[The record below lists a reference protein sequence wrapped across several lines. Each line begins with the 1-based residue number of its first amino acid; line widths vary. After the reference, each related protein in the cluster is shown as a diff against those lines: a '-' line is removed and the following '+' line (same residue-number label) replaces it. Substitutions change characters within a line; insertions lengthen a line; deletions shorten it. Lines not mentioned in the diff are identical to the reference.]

1 MKVLLL
7 NTYLH
12 GGAATACLRLENALR
27 SEGVSVRVMDAE
39 MAGNRWPF
47 YAERLSFLPF
57 ERDKSV
63 RFSFSPANFGK
74 NITKHPWV
82 QEADILHLHWVNQ
95 GFLSVE
101 GIRELS
107 MLGKP
112 VVWTLHDMWTFTGG
126 CHYSG
131 TCTHFQGACGNC
143 PYLTRP
149 SAGDLS
155 HRIWARK
162 KEAYSPTLRI
172 VTCSEWL
179 AETAKKSSLLKDMQV
194 SSIPNPIDTQLYQPF
209 YNDERRNFWRS
220 KNLNPDIP
228 KLLFVAMN
236 VDEER
241 KGFRYFQESLQ
252 ILKAQYPDFQLDIV
266 VMGKAQQETLSTLPY
281 PVHALGLIREQAE
294 LTRIY
299 GAADVF
305 VIPSLEDNLPNTVME
320 ALACGTPVAGF
331 ATGGIPEMAA
341 HLEQGYIAP
350 QRDSQA
356 LADGI
361 YWILQRADMSVL
373 RRQAR
378 EKVEAL
384 YANAV
389 VAAKYKAVY
398 EDVLNRRD

>member
-12 GGAATACLRLENALR
+12 GGAATACLRLEKALH

-82 QEADILHLHWVNQ
+82 QEADVLHLHWVNQ

-107 MLGKP
+107 SLGKP

-131 TCTHFQGACGNC
+131 SCTHFQSACGHC
-143 PYLTRP
+143 PYLAKP

-162 KEAYSPTLRI
+162 KASYSPTLRF
-172 VTCSEWL
+172 VTCSELL
-179 AETAKKSSLLKDMQV
+179 A
-194 SSIPNPIDTQLYQPF
+194 
-209 YNDERRNFWRS
+209 
-220 KNLNPDIP
+220 
-228 KLLFVAMN
+228 
-236 VDEER
+236 
-241 KGFRYFQESLQ
+241 
-252 ILKAQYPDFQLDIV
+252 
-266 VMGKAQQETLSTLPY
+266 
-281 PVHALGLIREQAE
+281 
-294 LTRIY
+294 
-299 GAADVF
+299 
-305 VIPSLEDNLPNTVME
+305 
-320 ALACGTPVAGF
+320 
-331 ATGGIPEMAA
+331 
-341 HLEQGYIAP
+341 
-350 QRDSQA
+350 
-356 LADGI
+356 
-361 YWILQRADMSVL
+361 
-373 RRQAR
+373 
-378 EKVEAL
+378 
-384 YANAV
+384 
-389 VAAKYKAVY
+389 
-398 EDVLNRRD
+398 

>member
-12 GGAATACLRLENALR
+12 GGAATACLRLEKALH

-82 QEADILHLHWVNQ
+82 QEADVLHLHWVNQ

-107 MLGKP
+107 SLGKP

-131 TCTHFQGACGNC
+131 SCTHFQSACGHC
-143 PYLTRP
+143 PYLAKP

-162 KEAYSPTLRI
+162 KASYSPTLRF

-179 AETAKKSSLLKDMQV
+179 AETAKTSSLLKDMQV
-194 SSIPNPIDTQLYQPF
+194 SSIPNPIDTQLYLPLDH
-209 YNDERRNFWRS
+209 DERRNFWRS
-220 KNLNPDIP
+220 KNLNPDTP

-252 ILKAQYPDFQLDIV
+252 ILKGNVNPDSRED
-266 VMGKAQQETLSTLPY
+266 
-281 PVHALGLIREQAE
+281 LIGNFLLR
-294 LTRIY
+294 
-299 GAADVF
+299 
-305 VIPSLEDNLPNTVME
+305 NLITIKN
-320 ALACGTPVAGF
+320 G
-331 ATGGIPEMAA
+331 
-341 HLEQGYIAP
+341 
-350 QRDSQA
+350 
-356 LADGI
+356 
-361 YWILQRADMSVL
+361 
-373 RRQAR
+373 
-378 EKVEAL
+378 
-384 YANAV
+384 
-389 VAAKYKAVY
+389 
-398 EDVLNRRD
+398 